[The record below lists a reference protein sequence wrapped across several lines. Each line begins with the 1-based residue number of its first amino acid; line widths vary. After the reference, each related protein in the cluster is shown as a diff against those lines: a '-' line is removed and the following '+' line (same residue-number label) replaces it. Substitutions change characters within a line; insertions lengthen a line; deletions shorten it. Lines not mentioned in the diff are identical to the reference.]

1 MDRKKT
7 VFVFLFVLLG
17 LVCFSACGSEAQT
30 PSGSET
36 TLTLFPTITPE
47 PADGVESGETDAT
60 AGDASDTGENGAKE
74 ETVTDTEAGKQESP
88 ITPTPAVIIP
98 EDIVDT
104 SKEPYTY
111 DAMCEDIKLLAYAYP
126 EIVSVTWEGESA
138 DGRAIPAVLFG
149 NSEAE
154 QTVFIQ
160 AAIHGREHLTSLL
173 VMEQLETYA
182 KAYDTG
188 SYGGR
193 SYREIFSKVAL
204 LVVPMSN
211 PDGVS
216 VSQLGTEAIRTEEL
230 RALVESFYERDGAGV
245 TREYFYRRYKANANG
260 VDLNRNFAYGWEE
273 YGGPDVPAADRYKGE
288 TPGSEPESA
297 YLMELTKSRNTA
309 VSLSYHATGSVLY
322 WDFGQTGALR
332 EKCLSFVETVH
343 ELTGYR
349 IVYASSDKQDEAG
362 YCEWAVG
369 IEGIPEVTIEIGT
382 VAAPLPISEFAG
394 VWKRNR
400 DVPVAVAL
408 QVLQERGVME
418 E

>member
-1 MDRKKT
+1 MNRKT
-7 VFVFLFVLLG
+7 YIFIVLLVLVG
-17 LVCFSACGSEAQT
+17 LVSFSACGKEIQT

-36 TLTLFPTITPE
+36 TLTLFPTVTPE
-47 PADGVESGETDAT
+47 TAGDVENGETDTT
-60 AGDASDTGENGAKE
+60 AGDASGTGENSGRE
-74 ETVTDTEAGKQESP
+74 ETVNEPEAGTPETA
-88 ITPTPAVIIP
+88 ITPTPAIIIP

-111 DAMCEDIKLLAYAYP
+111 EEMCEDIKLLAYAYP
-126 EIVSVTWEGESA
+126 EIVTVSWEGKSA
-138 DGRAIPAVLFG
+138 DGREIPAVLFG
-149 NSEAE
+149 NGEAE
-154 QTVFIQ
+154 QTVFVQ

-193 SYREIFSKVAL
+193 TYRDIFSEVAL

-230 RALVESFYERDGAGV
+230 RALVESFYERDGGGV
-245 TREYFYRRYKANANG
+245 TVEYFYRRYKANARG

-273 YGGPDVPAADRYKGE
+273 FGGSKVPAADRYKGE
-288 TPGSEPESA
+288 MPGSEPETA

-309 VSLSYHATGSVLY
+309 AALSYHATGSVLY
-322 WDFGQTGALR
+322 WDFGQTGVLR
-332 EKCLSFVETVH
+332 EQCLSFVETVH
-343 ELTGYR
+343 ALTGYR
-349 IVYASSDKQDEAG
+349 IVYASSEKQDEAG

-369 IEGIPEVTIEIGT
+369 MEGIPEVTIEIGT

-394 VWKRNR
+394 VWKRNQ

-408 QVLQERGVME
+408 QVLQETESRE
-418 E
+418 

>member
-1 MDRKKT
+1 MKREKRRL
-7 VFVFLFVLLG
+7 VFLGVVLGVLM
-17 LVCFSACGSEAQT
+17 LAACGTKTQDT
-30 PSGSET
+30 PKKEPGDSTVLVPKASKKK
-36 TLTLFPTITPE
+36 E
-47 PADGVESGETDAT
+47 PAVS
-60 AGDASDTGENGAKE
+60 
-74 ETVTDTEAGKQESP
+74 
-88 ITPTPAVIIP
+88 PTPAVIVP

-111 DAMCEDIKLLAYAYP
+111 QEMCEDLELLAYAYP
-126 EIVSVTWEGESA
+126 DIVSLMWPGTSA

-149 NSEAE
+149 NPAAE

-160 AAIHGREHLTSLL
+160 AAIHGREHLTTLL

-182 KAYDTG
+182 KAYESG
-188 SYGGR
+188 SYDGVT
-193 SYREIFSKVAL
+193 YRDIFSEVAL
-204 LVVPMSN
+204 FVVPMSN

-216 VSQLGTEAIRTEEL
+216 VSQLGTGAIRSEEL
-230 RALVESFYERDGAGV
+230 RTQVEGFYERDGAGV

-273 YGGPDVPAADRYKGE
+273 YGGPDRPAADRYKGVA
-288 TPGSEPESA
+288 PGSEPETTL
-297 YLMELTKSRNTA
+297 LMELTKSRNTA
-309 VSLSYHATGSVLY
+309 AALSYHATGSVLY
-322 WDFGQTGALR
+322 WDFGQSGALR
-332 EKCLSFVETVH
+332 ERCLSFVETVH

-394 VWKRNR
+394 VWEKNKE
-400 DVPVAVAL
+400 VPVAVAC
-408 QVLQERGVME
+408 QVMREKDAGGCE
-418 E
+418 